1 MRIFL
6 WILVF
11 LGLGFGSAEAQVVRG
26 LVTEDETEA
35 PLVGAMVILFEADGE
50 PVDRFLTDHAGEFV
64 IDTDHPGQYY
74 LRVDRIGYASL
85 TTEPFDVPVNGTFQK
100 VSVPIR
106 AIQLRGLDVSGARRC
121 EVRPE
126 EGQVTAR
133 VWEEARKALA
143 AAAWTQATGVY
154 RYTLLHYTREM
165 DRDAERILDESRQ
178 FLKGSIKAPF
188 ESVPVAELIEKGF
201 VQEVP
206 DSGTI
211 YHAPDANVFLSDEF
225 LDTHCL
231 GVRRGSG
238 GLLGLTFAPI
248 ESRELPDVEGVLWLK
263 EDTGQLER
271 LRFSY
276 VNLTTTGDVGEP
288 GGEVLFTRL
297 PNGTWIVRDWWIRM
311 PLLEVTRRRG
321 LRRTGYRDEGGVAWR
336 VTDRSGEIVLEAATT
351 TISGTVLDSIRFA
364 PPATAVTVLIDGAGD
379 EVPTEADGAFLLP
392 DLPEG
397 LYSLQVRHPL
407 LDSLGI
413 AAPAHSV
420 QSELGEMVHMTLRVP
435 TLADALTAQC
445 GGAPRPQASAPILG
459 RVVTEAGRPM
469 AEASVEMLWVETSTF
484 TPPSISVPEDRLRR
498 SRAEWRPRSE
508 DGYTVVKTETDGRG
522 IFVLCDVPY
531 QSRLRLDIQTADGR
545 TASRR
550 PVVRS
555 GAVVTIVIVEFE
567 EGR

>member
-11 LGLGFGSAEAQVVRG
+11 LGVGFASAEAQLVRG

-64 IDTDHPGQYY
+64 IHTDHPGQYY
-74 LRVDRIGYASL
+74 LRVDRIGCASL
-85 TTEPFDVPVNGTFQK
+85 TTESFDVPVNGTFQK

-201 VQEVP
+201 VQEAP
-206 DSGTI
+206 NSGTI

-248 ESRELPDVEGVLWLK
+248 ESRELPDVKGVLWLK
-263 EDTGQLER
+263 
-271 LRFSY
+271 
-276 VNLTTTGDVGEP
+276 GDVGEP
-288 GGEVLFTRL
+288 GGEVPFTRL

-321 LRRTGYRDEGGVAWR
+321 LRRTGYRDEGSVAWR
-336 VTDRSGEIVLEAATT
+336 VTDRAGEIVLEAATA

-364 PPATAVTVLIDGAGD
+364 PPPTAVTVLIDGAGG

-469 AEASVEMLWVETSTF
+469 GEASVEMLWVETSTF
-484 TPPSISVPEDRLRR
+484 TPPSISVPADRLRR

-531 QSRLRLDIQTADGR
+531 QSRLRLDVQTADGR

>member
-201 VQEVP
+201 VQ
-206 DSGTI
+206 
-211 YHAPDANVFLSDEF
+211 
-225 LDTHCL
+225 
-231 GVRRGSG
+231 
-238 GLLGLTFAPI
+238 
-248 ESRELPDVEGVLWLK
+248 
-263 EDTGQLER
+263 
-271 LRFSY
+271 
-276 VNLTTTGDVGEP
+276 
-288 GGEVLFTRL
+288 
-297 PNGTWIVRDWWIRM
+297 
-311 PLLEVTRRRG
+311 
-321 LRRTGYRDEGGVAWR
+321 
-336 VTDRSGEIVLEAATT
+336 
-351 TISGTVLDSIRFA
+351 
-364 PPATAVTVLIDGAGD
+364 
-379 EVPTEADGAFLLP
+379 
-392 DLPEG
+392 
-397 LYSLQVRHPL
+397 
-407 LDSLGI
+407 
-413 AAPAHSV
+413 
-420 QSELGEMVHMTLRVP
+420 
-435 TLADALTAQC
+435 
-445 GGAPRPQASAPILG
+445 
-459 RVVTEAGRPM
+459 
-469 AEASVEMLWVETSTF
+469 
-484 TPPSISVPEDRLRR
+484 
-498 SRAEWRPRSE
+498 
-508 DGYTVVKTETDGRG
+508 
-522 IFVLCDVPY
+522 
-531 QSRLRLDIQTADGR
+531 
-545 TASRR
+545 
-550 PVVRS
+550 
-555 GAVVTIVIVEFE
+555 
-567 EGR
+567 